1 MTSLA
6 KMLSILDL
14 FAADHPQWS
23 AEEVCE
29 SLDFSRPTGYRYVK
43 ELVDAGLLQ
52 RVSNGYYV
60 LGPRIILLDYQIR
73 MADPVLRAAIP
84 LMRDL
89 VEQTGCDC
97 VISAIYG
104 NQLLDIHRESGNEH
118 LDLSYGRGRPRPLFQ
133 GAAPKVILSALPR
146 TRLKKIYDG
155 FADEIAQRGLGQD
168 WEGFRA
174 FMAKVRKT
182 GYYLS
187 IGELEADLS
196 AIAAP
201 LMSSDT
207 DVVGAISLVTSTKR
221 MQLMDRAMVTELIQ
235 RNAAFISAQIGAAPT
250 LPATAATATVAAAGG
265 VSEATT
271 SSQTDTPRK
280 RPRKGKQSP

>member
-14 FAADHPQWS
+14 FAADQPQWS
-23 AEEVCE
+23 AEAVCDA
-29 SLDFSRPTGYRYVK
+29 LAFSRPTGYRYVK

-52 RVSNGYYV
+52 RVNNGQYV

-84 LMRDL
+84 QMREL

-97 VISAIYG
+97 VISAIFG
-104 NQLLDIHRESGNEH
+104 HQLLDIHRESGNEV

-133 GAAPKVILSALPR
+133 GAAPKALLSALPR
-146 TRLKKIYDG
+146 TRLKKIYDS
-155 FADEIAQRGLGQD
+155 FADEIAQRGLGED
-168 WEGFRA
+168 WNEFRTQ
-174 FMAKVRKT
+174 MAKIRKA
-182 GYYLS
+182 GFYVSL
-187 IGELEADLS
+187 GELECDLS

-201 LMSSDT
+201 LMSSET
-207 DVVGAISLVTSTKR
+207 DVMGALSLVTSTKR
-221 MQLMDRAMVTELIQ
+221 MELMDRTLLTELIQ
-235 RNAAFISAQIGAAPT
+235 RYANFISAQIAAGSAAPAKIEAMPAEET
-250 LPATAATATVAAAGG
+250 L
-265 VSEATT
+265 
-271 SSQTDTPRK
+271 TPRK